1 MDLTRDPNE
10 IARSAA
16 EELRA
21 LNHLTIEPLAYRQP
35 VRVHD
40 TAMALRDLAARLQQ
54 TLGQMQ
60 SGLDQ
65 LVATGEVRLYDRSG
79 DTLLERQL
87 NVAEAVKVGMVAAA
101 QLEGAMSAVARLTTG
116 MARDE
121 PEEDEEP

>member
-1 MDLTRDPNE
+1 MDLPRDPNE

-21 LNHLTIEPLAYRQP
+21 LNHLTGEQLAYRQP

-40 TAMALRDLAARLQQ
+40 TAMALRDLAARLPQALQ
-54 TLGQMQ
+54 QMQ
-60 SGLDQ
+60 SGLEQ

-79 DTLLERQL
+79 DTLLERQRD
-87 NVAEAVKVGMVAAA
+87 VAEAVKAGVVAAA

>member
-21 LNHLTIEPLAYRQP
+21 LNHLTGEQLAYRQP

-40 TAMALRDLAARLQQ
+40 TAMALRDLAARLPQALQ
-54 TLGQMQ
+54 QMQ
-60 SGLDQ
+60 SGLEQ

-79 DTLLERQL
+79 DTLLERQRD
-87 NVAEAVKVGMVAAA
+87 VAEAVKAGVVAAA

>member
-21 LNHLTIEPLAYRQP
+21 LNHLTGEPLAYRQP